1 MNWIRLTDFEYTK
14 YEYSNSLAPNPRRCM
29 YFVYKYIEV
38 CNLLGFIVY
47 ICTHYI
53 IMHILA
59 LYNKHDV
66 EIGRS
71 SFSRQIII
79 RSRRV
84 KGPINHVWAT
94 YYCRFVAVVIYT
106 YNIHARSTYIQACTT
121 ADTWCTVPYI
131 SWHFVKMQ
139 YNLGPPR
146 NPFWPDNNG
155 RRTSGWW
162 IYWFMSSEIVG
173 HTECGGKNK
182 RKKDRHW
189 PPRIVGNRF
198 YLCL

>member
-1 MNWIRLTDFEYTK
+1 MFRLGNNIIIMQSVDELNPFNGFWIHQIRTRSRPIRVNICILYTSILK
-14 YEYSNSLAPNPRRCM
+14 YVIYWVLLCI
-29 YFVYKYIEV
+29 FVQ
-38 CNLLGFIVY
+38 
-47 ICTHYI
+47 CTHYI
-53 IMHILA
+53 IMHILV

-84 KGPINHVWAT
+84 RGSINHVWAT

-106 YNIHARSTYIQACTT
+106 YNIHARSTYIIHACTT
-121 ADTWCTVPYI
+121 ADTWFTAPYI

-173 HTECGGKNK
+173 HTECGGKK
-182 RKKDRHW
+182 
-189 PPRIVGNRF
+189 
-198 YLCL
+198 